1 MLGES
6 FCTALAGIDGF
17 DVVQLPEMDIA
28 VDEQP
33 GDSHAKVVVSQIVED
48 FAFVGANKSQDF
60 VQAEDAYTA
69 LVDSLY

>member
-1 MLGES
+1 
-6 FCTALAGIDGF
+6 
-17 DVVQLPEMDIA
+17 MDIA